1 MRRQAG
7 NSGLKSSRM
16 LVVGALEEKHR
27 ELWAGGT
34 GELVHGDFPEEVC
47 FHK

>member
-1 MRRQAG
+1 
-7 NSGLKSSRM
+7 M
-16 LVVGALEEKHR
+16 LVMGALEEKRR